1 MLPVARLVL
10 VKAMRRACD
19 PTMRRRRFCPPLLY
33 QLHKRYHG
41 VQFGELFFLRKKSG
55 RIR

>member
-33 QLHKRYHG
+33 QLHKRYLE
-41 VQFGELFFLRKKSG
+41 FNLESFSS
-55 RIR
+55 